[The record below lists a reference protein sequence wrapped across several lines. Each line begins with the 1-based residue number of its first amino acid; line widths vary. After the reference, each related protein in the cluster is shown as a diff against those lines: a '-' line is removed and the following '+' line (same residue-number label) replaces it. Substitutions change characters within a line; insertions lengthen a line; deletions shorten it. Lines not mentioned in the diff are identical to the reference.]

1 MVYWLLMHCFLQ
13 EMCVQYWPETVG
25 QSEVYGTFQVEVC
38 GNERVLGEYIVR
50 KLKLSPVDMV
60 SSFMSTVICC
70 FISCTLPSAF
80 IILLSSSSSLSSPSF
95 SSSSCYLLSLSIFF
109 LFLFL
114 PSSFLSFHHSFFSSS
129 SPLAS
134 GVQDNH
140 SVPLHSLVR
149 AEVSYCCC

>member
-1 MVYWLLMHCFLQ
+1 MCVFDGYIVYWLLMHCFLQ

-70 FISCTLPSAF
+70 FMYLTFCFHHLTL
-80 IILLSSSSSLSSPSF
+80 IILLALLALLLLLLLMLSSF
-95 SSSSCYLLSLSIFF
+95 FF

-114 PSSFLSFHHSFFSSS
+114 FLFFCLLFFLFIVLSSL
-129 SPLAS
+129 L
-134 GVQDNH
+134 
-140 SVPLHSLVR
+140 LLL
-149 AEVSYCCC
+149 